1 MGNNC
6 TKTVQIFP
14 ILEYKRSNFSS
25 SHIHKYNNDEKKH
38 YYNNNI
44 FQSNPDLINMVEPVA
59 QICRLRSVDFD
70 DSKYN
75 TKQFVQKAIELD
87 SKQISEM
94 LGSEKNN
101 KKIDEIDK
109 IEEIDEIEELNTDN
123 ELIENILRHLM
134 RTKIMIDGCTF
145 DESRRNYSI
154 VPFVYLD

>member
-14 ILEYKRSNFSS
+14 ITECKRSHCSS
-25 SHIHKYNNDEKKH
+25 KYNNDEKKH

-59 QICRLRSVDFD
+59 HIHRLRSVHFD
-70 DSKYN
+70 DSEYN
-75 TKQFVQKAIELD
+75 TKSYVQKAFELG
-87 SKQISEM
+87 SKQISEI

-101 KKIDEIDK
+101 KKIDEIY
-109 IEEIDEIEELNTDN
+109 EIEELNTDE
-123 ELIENILRHLM
+123 ELIENIIRHLM

-145 DESRRNYSI
+145 RESRTNYSI
-154 VPFVYLD
+154 TPFVYLD